1 MNEIENKEII
11 ESTVRTWM
19 SDENVTVDA
28 AVKEGEELT
37 KIKVSIMVNMLE
49 EAKRLERDRKSTL
62 KDLYANKIVFELL
75 GMISS
80 ILSGVNQTNIDNN
93 ELKSLISLLKKDIE
107 ELKKDKKT
115 IIEVKKAIMR
125 LIAAGTLQCN
135 SRINLL
141 LQLLDDKRVSII
153 EYYNHEMTMAEC
165 SSSGITYISNKDVE
179 DKTEE
184 INKNIKTLKLSL
196 GMKEE

>member
-1 MNEIENKEII
+1 MNEIKNKEII

-19 SDENVTVDA
+19 SDENVTVDD

-37 KIKVSIMVNMLE
+37 KIKVAIMVNMLE

-80 ILSGVNQTNIDNN
+80 INQTNIDNN

-125 LIAAGTLQCN
+125 LIDAGTLQCN

-153 EYYNHEMTMAEC
+153 EYYNHEMTMAKC

>member
-19 SDENVTVDA
+19 SDENVTVDD

-49 EAKRLERDRKSTL
+49 EAKRLERDRKTTL

-80 ILSGVNQTNIDNN
+80 ILPSVNQTNIDNN

-125 LIAAGTLQCN
+125 LIASGTLQCN

-165 SSSGITYISNKDVE
+165 NSSGITYISNKDVE

-184 INKNIKTLKLSL
+184 INKNIKNLKLSL

>member
-49 EAKRLERDRKSTL
+49 EAKRLERNRKATL

-80 ILSGVNQTNIDNN
+80 INQTNIDNN

-153 EYYNHEMTMAEC
+153 EYYNHEMIMAKC

>member
-49 EAKRLERDRKSTL
+49 EAKRLERDRKATL

-75 GMISS
+75 GMIS
-80 ILSGVNQTNIDNN
+80 
-93 ELKSLISLLKKDIE
+93 
-107 ELKKDKKT
+107 
-115 IIEVKKAIMR
+115 
-125 LIAAGTLQCN
+125 
-135 SRINLL
+135 
-141 LQLLDDKRVSII
+141 
-153 EYYNHEMTMAEC
+153 
-165 SSSGITYISNKDVE
+165 
-179 DKTEE
+179 
-184 INKNIKTLKLSL
+184 
-196 GMKEE
+196 

>member
-19 SDENVTVDA
+19 SDENVTVDD

-49 EAKRLERDRKSTL
+49 EAKRLERNRKSTL

-80 ILSGVNQTNIDNN
+80 INQTNIDNN

-153 EYYNHEMTMAEC
+153 EYYNHEMIMAKC

>member
-49 EAKRLERDRKSTL
+49 EAKRLERDRKTTL

-80 ILSGVNQTNIDNN
+80 INQTNIDNN

-153 EYYNHEMTMAEC
+153 EYYNHEMTMAKC

>member
-19 SDENVTVDA
+19 SDENVTVDD

-49 EAKRLERDRKSTL
+49 EAKSLERNRKATL

-80 ILSGVNQTNIDNN
+80 INQTNIDNN

-153 EYYNHEMTMAEC
+153 EYYNHEMIMAKC

>member
-19 SDENVTVDA
+19 SDENVTVDD

-37 KIKVSIMVNMLE
+37 KIKVSIMVNMLA
-49 EAKRLERDRKSTL
+49 EAKRLERNRKATL

-80 ILSGVNQTNIDNN
+80 INQTNIDNN

-153 EYYNHEMTMAEC
+153 EYYNHEMIMAKC

>member
-19 SDENVTVDA
+19 SDENVTVDD

-49 EAKRLERDRKSTL
+49 EAKRLERNRKATL

-80 ILSGVNQTNIDNN
+80 INQTNIDNN

-153 EYYNHEMTMAEC
+153 EYYNHEMIMAKC

>member
-49 EAKRLERDRKSTL
+49 EAKRLERDRKATL

-80 ILSGVNQTNIDNN
+80 INQTNIDNN

-153 EYYNHEMTMAEC
+153 EYYNHEMTMAKC